1 MAVVIDLQGEI
12 GWEIR
17 PQSVAK
23 KLARTKGEDI
33 IVRLSTIGGDVFDG
47 ADIVNMFM
55 DHRRDNPGI
64 EMHLEVKAIAAS
76 YGSALM
82 SAGIWDSIGISRVT
96 AFMMHNTRT
105 FTFGDSQ
112 ELEST
117 IAFLT
122 GLDTAYR
129 ALYSDQSGKSI
140 AEVTNLMNVETWFFG
155 QEIIDEGF
163 ADKIIT
169 MEDEGGDPLPLLDDD
184 TDNRN
189 IFIVDFKNQREA
201 LMEKQKEKAKDEK
214 FDVKRAVACL
224 RIKDGKQTMVIP
236 GEKPETN
243 KPVETG
249 KSKTEVPK
257 VENKAELKKELPGVY
272 DEVLNDGVMS
282 ERAENKERMSKL
294 VEMKTSEDY
303 KDIPEAVAVIEVS
316 MVDGSS
322 IQSTETKI
330 TAAMVK
336 LLKKPG
342 KIDEIESPEDLT
354 GGDPVKPTMKTEKQR
369 EV

>member
-17 PQSVAK
+17 PQSVAN
-23 KLARTKGEDI
+23 KLSRTNGEDI

-47 ADIVNMFM
+47 ADIVNLFM
-55 DHRRDNPGI
+55 DHRRDNPNI
-64 EMHLEVKAIAAS
+64 KMDLEIKAIAAS

-82 SAGIWDSIGISRVT
+82 SAGVWDSIGISRVS
-96 AFMMHNTRT
+96 AFMMHNART
-105 FTFGDSQ
+105 FLFGDSQ
-112 ELEST
+112 ELEAA
-117 IAFLT
+117 IVFLD

-140 AEVTNLMNVETWFFG
+140 EEVTQLMNAETWFFG
-155 QEIIDEGF
+155 QQIIDEGF

-169 MEDEGGDPLPLLDDD
+169 MEDEGGDPLPLIED
-184 TDNRN
+184 TEDRN

-214 FDVKRAVACL
+214 FDIKRAAACL
-224 RIKDGKQTMVIP
+224 RTETITQDDPGKPDPNI
-236 GEKPETN
+236 

-249 KSKTEVPK
+249 NLITEVP
-257 VENKAELKKELPGVY
+257 VENKAELKKELPEVH
-272 DEVLNDGVMS
+272 DEVFNDGVM
-282 ERAENKERMSKL
+282 KERGEEKVRRTAL
-294 VEMKTSEDY
+294 AALKTQDDY
-303 KDIPEAVAVIEVS
+303 KDIPEVLAVIDKAILE
-316 MVDGSS
+316 GNT
-322 IQSTETKI
+322 IEETNTMM

-342 KIDEIESPEDLT
+342 KIDEIESPGDIT
-354 GGDPVKPTMKTEKQR
+354 GGDQTQTTMKTEKLR